1 MLSLQSLGV
10 FVVAPPASETNSTN
24 VGRGLVLGLHTP
36 LFPVRLFRLSLDI
49 GMPV

>member
-10 FVVAPPASETNSTN
+10 LVVAPPASETNSTN